1 MTFLETLA
9 KGVIS
14 VAISVV
20 ALIGAIVVAANHT
33 SGLPMFERV
42 LVFFGAYF
50 VFGLDRVQRHTVY
63 ASNAFGP
70 YERKCD
76 G

>member
-9 KGVIS
+9 KGAIS

-20 ALIGAIVVAANHT
+20 ALIGAIDVAANHT
-33 SGLPMFERV
+33 SGMPMFERV